1 MRTVFFGTPELAVP
15 CLEAVAA
22 RHEVAAV
29 VCQPDK
35 PRGRGKKLAPPPVK
49 VWARAHGLAV
59 HQPAKLN
66 DGAFEAWLREQRPE
80 LCTIAAYGRLLK
92 QPILDVP
99 PHGFINMHPS
109 LLPRWRGPSP
119 IQSAVLAGD
128 SVTGVTIMKL
138 TLDMDAGPIIRQ
150 EKTGIGENET
160 AAELA
165 GRLAPQ
171 GARVLAQAVDEIAGG
186 SANYTPQDDAEAV
199 YCRMLKKED
208 GFIDW
213 SKPAHMLHNQV
224 RGCQPWPV
232 AQCVWHGTVCRIH
245 RSAVLDKPAT
255 ASPGTVTLVAKDR
268 IGVATGA
275 GQLTILEFQAPG
287 KNVMSME
294 AFLRGHT
301 IERGERFES
310 RT

>member
-1 MRTVFFGTPELAVP
+1 MPSLA
-15 CLEAVAA
+15 AVAA
-22 RHEVAAV
+22 HHEVAAV

-35 PRGRGKKLAPPPVK
+35 PRGRGKKLGPPPVK
-49 VWARAHGLAV
+49 VWAREHGLAV
-59 HQPAKLN
+59 HQPARLN
-66 DGAFEAWLREQRPE
+66 DGGFEAWLREQRPE

-128 SVTGVTIMKL
+128 RETGVSIMQL
-138 TLDMDAGPIIRQ
+138 ALEMDAGPLILQ
-150 EKTGIGENET
+150 EKATIGAHES

-165 GRLAPQ
+165 GRLGPI
-171 GARVLAQAVDEIAGG
+171 GARLLLEAVDAIAHGT
-186 SANYTPQDDAEAV
+186 ATYTPQNDAQAV
-199 YCRMLKKED
+199 YCRMLRKED

-213 SKPAHMLHNQV
+213 SKPAHVLHNQV

-232 AQCVWHGTVCRIH
+232 AQCVWHGAVCRIH
-245 RSAVLDKPAT
+245 RSAVLDNPAT

-275 GQLTILEFQAPG
+275 GQLIILEFQAPG
-287 KNVMSME
+287 KKAMSME